1 MTKQFVILFKIF
13 CNFWSSHIADMLHFW
28 GALLQFFQPHY
39 TPFTFGNVQPTL
51 SETDTYK
58 ADLMCLS

>member
-1 MTKQFVILFKIF
+1 MTKQFVILYKIF

-39 TPFTFGNVQPTL
+39 IPFTFGNVQPTL